1 METKERRAHFIRL
14 EGINYKMGSLG
25 ITFGITLMEDQDNFG
40 SYSIRAW
47 WQDESSEDYPSQY
60 TKKDQVFEDVSLMSQ
75 AITWLYSTLTD
86 HITARLEDEADKGK
100 RAEKFLA
107 EINSPSALNGFVL

>member
-1 METKERRAHFIRL
+1 
-14 EGINYKMGSLG
+14 
-25 ITFGITLMEDQDNFG
+25 
-40 SYSIRAW
+40 
-47 WQDESSEDYPSQY
+47 
-60 TKKDQVFEDVSLMSQ
+60 MSK

-107 EINSPSALNGFVL
+107 EITCDTMFNNGFVL